1 MFSARMLAMR
11 PSWKASPEPSTTALN
26 KSAGPAGR
34 PACRQFDTLCYGTM
48 IRGAALT
55 RSSAVGCPPIP
66 GPRRDRLGYRH
77 RTSTDITPLS
87 SLLASECLH
96 ISPVTVRHALPV
108 GLPHA
113 GGLDPLESHQDHL
126 IDHREDQPSQHC

>member
-1 MFSARMLAMR
+1 MPAQSRQPQRSTNQQAPPVGRHVDSSTPSAMGPRSVAPHSLAR
-11 PSWKASPEPSTTALN
+11 L
-26 KSAGPAGR
+26 
-34 PACRQFDTLCYGTM
+34 LL
-48 IRGAALT
+48 AA
-55 RSSAVGCPPIP
+55 PPIP
-66 GPRRDRLGYRH
+66 GPRRDRLGYKH

-87 SLLASECLH
+87 SLLASKCLH

-113 GGLDPLESHQDHL
+113 GGLDPLESHQDRL